1 MAVAQAPGG
10 TAGSIV
16 DGSPSGSGLLPLT
29 TARICGHSPGA
40 GADNREKATPGSET
54 TDPGRGAADLA
65 IDHRKPTDAAASGRD
80 LDDVGA
86 DGQGKRGK
94 KGVEEGDRRS
104 ASRLTSAWLLVAGA
118 ASGMGTSRILARRCG
133 RARRTAGRPARTP
146 GAEPSPAPE
155 GGVAA
160 PHAARRTPHAAAADP
175 EAEAE
180 AAGFTAAAD
189 SRLRP
194 PPHPRPSGGVRDS
207 GGSLRTQQAR

>member
-1 MAVAQAPGG
+1 M
-10 TAGSIV
+10 
-16 DGSPSGSGLLPLT
+16 
-29 TARICGHSPGA
+29 
-40 GADNREKATPGSET
+40 
-54 TDPGRGAADLA
+54 
-65 IDHRKPTDAAASGRD
+65 IDHRKPTNAAASRRE
-80 LDDVGA
+80 LDDIGA

-160 PHAARRTPHAAAADP
+160 PHAARPTRLRRTRRPKARASGRRAQPARLRSP
-175 EAEAE
+175 AAEAE
-180 AAGFTAAAD
+180 VAGLTAA
-189 SRLRP
+189 SRRP
-194 PPHPRPSGGVRDS
+194 KRRRPGSPRRWTEAPPHPRPSGGVRDS